1 MGDAMMLKNRVAV
14 TAGLLT
20 LLVGACSACAA
31 ESAATNDSPDD
42 LPSVSSLEEARQA
55 VSGQLECLEDPP
67 SSTAVMGDA
76 GQIPAESV
84 KCTQTVEIFY
94 FDSLDARDDA
104 YALMASA
111 AQPDGSVYF
120 AEGKNWFVVDFSEVG
135 VGTTDPEPLDLSVL
149 SEPLGTRFTE
159 VK

>member
-14 TAGLLT
+14 TAGFLT

-31 ESAATNDSPDD
+31 ESAATHDSPDD

-55 VSGQLECLEDPP
+55 VSGQLECLDDPP
-67 SSTAVMGDA
+67 ASTAVMGDA

-94 FDSLDARDDA
+94 FDSLDARDEA
-104 YALMASA
+104 YALMAGA

-120 AEGKNWFVVDFSEVG
+120 AEGRNWFVVDYSEVG
-135 VGTTDPEPLDLSVL
+135 VGTTAPEPMDLSVL